1 MSGLICVYVV
11 QSLNSGD
18 FLCPYEGDVGFTPY
32 LYRAGFFYDR
42 EEAVSTAIEEIG
54 HNFNVFG
61 FWVEQDKKVYL

>member
-1 MSGLICVYVV
+1 MSGLIRVYVV

-61 FWVEQDKKVYL
+61 FWVEQDKTVYL